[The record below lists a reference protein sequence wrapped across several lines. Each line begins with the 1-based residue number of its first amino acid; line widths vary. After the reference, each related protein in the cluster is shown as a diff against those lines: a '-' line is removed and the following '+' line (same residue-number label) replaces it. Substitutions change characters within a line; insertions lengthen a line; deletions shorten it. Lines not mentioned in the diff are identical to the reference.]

1 MILQNMLLA
10 IALTLQGPWYPE
22 SKRPETD
29 QQRAD
34 RIAVITEAI
43 ALEAAAQ
50 ESWQW
55 GTDTLAAATLATFF
69 AESRF
74 ALEVHNGQGKTR
86 HGEDQ
91 GRAKCLGQLHATG
104 YVPRS
109 EWKTLAGTDLES
121 TRRCAR
127 ATMRVLAGQAKR
139 CKMGKELS
147 VWSVARLFAMYQSG
161 KSCNV
166 TKSSMMRARHWGR
179 IMRDFAKQTEVP
191 QQSVPTPQIAPTPLA
206 QPASPTTA
214 RLD

>member
-10 IALTLQGPWYPE
+10 IAITLQGPWYPE

-29 QQRAD
+29 QQRND
-34 RIAVITEAI
+34 RLAVITEAI
-43 ALEAAAQ
+43 ALEAAAEQ
-50 ESWQW
+50 NWAW
-55 GTDTLAAATLATFF
+55 GTDTLAAATLATFYE
-69 AESRF
+69 ESRF
-74 ALEVHNGQGKTR
+74 ALEVHNGEGKTR

-109 EWKTLAGTDLES
+109 EWRTLTGTDLEA

-161 KSCNV
+161 KSCTV
-166 TKSSMMRARHWGR
+166 TKNSMKRARHWGR
-179 IMRDFAKQTEVP
+179 IMRDFAKQAEDT
-191 QQSVPTPQIAPTPLA
+191 QQAANAVQSSPAVQAA
-206 QPASPTTA
+206 QPTDSTA

>member
-10 IALTLQGPWYPE
+10 IAITLQGPWYPE

-29 QQRAD
+29 QQRND
-34 RIAVITEAI
+34 RLAIITQAI
-43 ALEAAAQ
+43 ALEAEAQ
-50 ESWQW
+50 DNWQW

-74 ALEVHNGQGKTR
+74 ALEVHNGEGKTR

-109 EWKTLAGTDLES
+109 EWRTLAGTDLES

-139 CKMGKELS
+139 CKMPKELS

-161 KSCNV
+161 KSCTV
-166 TKSSMMRARHWGR
+166 TKSSMTRARHWGR
-179 IMRDFAKQTEVP
+179 IMRDFAKQTEAT
-191 QQSVPTPQIAPTPLA
+191 QQAAVAA
-206 QPASPTTA
+206 PASPTVQAAQPTDSTA

>member
-10 IALTLQGPWYPE
+10 IAVTLQGPWYPP

-29 QQRAD
+29 EQRHD
-34 RIAVITEAI
+34 RLAIITQAI
-43 ALEAAAQ
+43 AMEAASEQ
-50 ESWQW
+50 NWNWS
-55 GTDTLAAATLATFF
+55 TDELAAATLATWYE
-69 AESRF
+69 ESRF
-74 ALEVHNGQGKTR
+74 ALEVHNGQGKTT

-127 ATMRVLAGQAKR
+127 ATMRVLAAQGKR
-139 CKMGKELS
+139 CKLPKALS
-147 VWSVARLFAMYQSG
+147 VWSVARMFAMYQSG
-161 KSCNV
+161 KSCSV
-166 TKSSMMRARHWGR
+166 TKNSMKRARHWGR
-179 IMRDFAKQTEVP
+179 IMSEFAR
-191 QQSVPTPQIAPTPLA
+191 QSEAPEQAPPALQAAPVQAA